1 MMIHS
6 EKIKL
11 KEVHNGFS
19 ERDIHSKAI
28 LNQDRDAFLKYKIQ
42 RQRTSRIDEN
52 AADMTKFRTEV
63 LELKSEVAEI
73 KNLLL
78 KLINKE

>member
-1 MMIHS
+1 MMAS

-28 LNQDRDAFLKYKIQ
+28 LNQDRDALLKYKIQ
-42 RQRTSRIDEN
+42 RQRTNKINES
-52 AADMTKFRTEV
+52 AADMTKFRIEISDI
-63 LELKSEVAEI
+63 KMEVAEI

>member
-1 MMIHS
+1 MMNS

-28 LNQDRDAFLKYKIQ
+28 LNRDRDALLKYKIQ
-42 RQRTSRIDEN
+42 RQRSTKINEN
-52 AADMTKFRTEV
+52 VADMAKFQSEV
-63 LELKSEVAEI
+63 YELKSEVAEI